1 MLLHGPDS
9 VEWLEPSVGPALGLN
24 GYEWPLNILE
34 LPPDHGLVLLTDGL
48 FEGRSGRG
56 TERLMESGLLDVAR
70 SYASL
75 PGPEFVNALIDD
87 VERRAQSVGGISD
100 DIAVVR
106 VERTTTE

>member
-1 MLLHGPDS
+1 
-9 VEWLEPSVGPALGLN
+9 
-24 GYEWPLNILE
+24 
-34 LPPDHGLVLLTDGL
+34 
-48 FEGRSGRG
+48 
-56 TERLMESGLLDVAR
+56 MESGLLDVAR

-87 VERRAQSVGGISD
+87 VERRAQSVGGTSD